1 LWKKDLK
8 VNHSRNNASAMTES
22 MHNYFREEKTEA
34 LFFLIAGIFSLGLSV
49 WAFFINRE
57 RFFVGLAI
65 PVLVVG
71 LIQLVVG
78 ATVYFRTQQQ
88 VAGLEEVFATD
99 PAKFAASELER
110 MIAVMNNFRIYKWV
124 EIGFVVSGLLLI
136 IFNVQG
142 FVQGIAVGLLLQGSV
157 MLSLD
162 IVAERRGL
170 NYQQEIRQLQ
180 PAS

>member
-1 LWKKDLK
+1 
-8 VNHSRNNASAMTES
+8 MTES
-22 MHNYFREEKTEA
+22 MHSYFREEKSEA
-34 LFFLIAGIFSLGLSV
+34 LFFLIAGILSLGLSV
-49 WAFFINRE
+49 WAFFFNRE

-78 ATVYFRTQQQ
+78 AVVFFRTQQQ
-88 VAGLEEVFATD
+88 VAGLEDLFATD
-99 PAKFAASELER
+99 PAKFATSELER
-110 MIAVMNNFRIYKWV
+110 MITVMNNFRLYKWV

-136 IFNVQG
+136 IFNVPG
-142 FVQGIAVGLLLQGSV
+142 FLQGIAVGLLLQGSI

-162 IVAERRGL
+162 IVAERRGVS
-170 NYQQEIRQLQ
+170 YQQELHQLQ

>member
-1 LWKKDLK
+1 
-8 VNHSRNNASAMTES
+8 MTES

-34 LFFLIAGIFSLGLSV
+34 LFFLVAGLLSLGLSV

-71 LIQLVVG
+71 LIQIVVG
-78 ATVYFRTQQQ
+78 ATVFFRTQQQ
-88 VAGLEEVFATD
+88 VAGLEELFATD
-99 PAKFAASELER
+99 PAKFASSELER
-110 MIAVMNNFRIYKWV
+110 MITVMNNFHIYKWV

-136 IFNVQG
+136 VFNAQG
-142 FVQGIAVGLLLQGSV
+142 FWQGTAVGLLLQGSI

-162 IVAERRGL
+162 IVAERRGVS
-170 NYQQEIRQLQ
+170 YQQELHQLK